1 MYHMRPGIKIPFW
14 SHRFKN
20 KQDVDAPALLR
31 LVAALSMVSIVGTLV
46 YAVFHALSSLGFYD
60 SGSYEP
66 LYIASLHFVLPF
78 IVLYTISTNSWLSRP
93 FIALYNLI
101 LYGAT
106 ISGYGVLGSVDVGEV
121 FRVSVASVFLVAV
134 LLWLYASPT
143 MRVYYA
149 IVSGRPIPERLEHKQ
164 EQLVAGRSL
173 SPKWR
178 GRVEWLLEHLETL
191 VMVGFIVA
199 CVLAYLST
207 G

>member
-31 LVAALSMVSIVGTLV
+31 LVAALSMASIVGTLI
-46 YAVFHALSSLGFYD
+46 YSVFHALATTDFYG

-66 LYIASLHFVLPF
+66 LYIALLHFVLPF
-78 IVLYTISTNSWLSRP
+78 MVLYTISTNSWLSRS

-101 LYGAT
+101 LYVAT
-106 ISGYGVLGSVDVGEV
+106 ISGHGVLGSIDVSEV
-121 FRVSVASVFLVAV
+121 LKISVSSAFFIAV

-149 IVSGRPIPERLEHKQ
+149 VISGRPIPEGLEHKQ
-164 EQLVAGRSL
+164 KQLVAGRSL

-178 GRVEWLLEHLETL
+178 GRVEWLLENLETL
-191 VMVGFIVA
+191 VMVGFIIA
-199 CVLAYLST
+199 CLIALAT
-207 G
+207 T